1 MGLYNNNNKLIG
13 KVYSS
18 GFGVYIVFCTRGKCG
33 DGRA

>member
-18 GFGVYIVFCTRGKCG
+18 GFGVYIVFWHKGQVC
-33 DGRA
+33 